1 MVKNKNYKKTS
12 DICTC
17 TKNNSKMTMCIIEGY
32 LGPYNIV
39 NSNTFVMSC
48 NKNQKQIKVHHFGE
62 YCVYKSINIY
72 VEI

>member
-1 MVKNKNYKKTS
+1 MVKNKNYEKTC

-17 TKNNSKMTMCIIEGY
+17 TKNNSKMMMCIIEGY

-48 NKNQKQIKVHHFGE
+48 NKNPPKIKVYHFGE
-62 YCVYKSINIY
+62 YCVYKN
-72 VEI
+72 